1 MTRKIIPLP
10 PQNVLHALLDYSPTT
25 GVFTWRKS
33 NGTAAAG
40 REAGW
45 LHKAGYVYIGLGGR
59 NYKAHRLAWMYVYG
73 VDPAGLLDHRDRDK
87 TNNRIANLRVCTQQL
102 NAQNYGPQK
111 NNTSG
116 YRCVFLCRKTN
127 RWMVKMA
134 LNGKRKY
141 LGTYA
146 TPEEADKVARAASLA
161 AYGEFS
167 YANL

>member
-87 TNNRIANLRVCTQQL
+87 TNNRIANLREVTDGQNNQNKQVYRN
-102 NAQNYGPQK
+102 NA
-111 NNTSG
+111 SG
-116 YRCVFLCRKTN
+116 HKGIGWYARRNAWRVRIQHEGAVHLIGFFKDIPSAIAARKAAEQ
-127 RWMVKMA
+127 A
-134 LNGKRKY
+134 LH
-141 LGTYA
+141 THA
-146 TPEEADKVARAASLA
+146 TI
-161 AYGEFS
+161 F
-167 YANL
+167 